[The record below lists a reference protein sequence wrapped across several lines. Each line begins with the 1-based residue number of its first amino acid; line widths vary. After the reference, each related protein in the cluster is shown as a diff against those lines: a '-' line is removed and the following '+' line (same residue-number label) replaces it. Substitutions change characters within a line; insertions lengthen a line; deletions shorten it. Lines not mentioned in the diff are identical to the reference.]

1 MSDNGRSSPPSAAAG
16 DDTVDR
22 ALVEP
27 TASIPGGQQTTPE
40 VSPAID
46 RWGALECRRKI
57 AGGTFGTV
65 YLAWDPALEREVA
78 LKVLPAANRSHTVIQ
93 EGRLLARVRHP
104 NVVTVYGIDEYEGT
118 VGLWMEW
125 VEGLTLTQVLTAR
138 GLLGGHEAALIGT
151 DVCRAVAAVHKAGL
165 LHRDIK
171 AQNVM
176 LEAGGRV
183 VLMDFGAGE
192 IRTENASADSR
203 VIGTPL
209 YLAPELFER
218 KPATISSDIYSLG
231 VLLYHLMTGRFPVE

>member
-1 MSDNGRSSPPSAAAG
+1 MSDNDRSSPPPAADAEG
-16 DDTVDR
+16 TVDR
-22 ALVEP
+22 PLVES
-27 TASIPGGQQTTPE
+27 TASIPGEPQATSQLP
-40 VSPAID
+40 PAMG
-46 RWGALECRRKI
+46 RWGALEFRRKI
-57 AGGTFGTV
+57 GGGGFGTV

-78 LKVLPAANRSHTVIQ
+78 LKVLQAAGRSHTVIQ

-138 GLLGGHEAALIGT
+138 GLLGGHEAALIGV

-176 LEAGGRV
+176 REAGGRI

-192 IRTENASADSR
+192 IRTEDSLTEPR
-203 VIGTPL
+203 G
-209 YLAPELFER
+209 
-218 KPATISSDIYSLG
+218 
-231 VLLYHLMTGRFPVE
+231 